1 LYQDYPW
8 TILSKRSQGGTN
20 GATGIFFSMLD
31 VLAEKLNFTYSVTS
45 PKTTGARNR
54 EQYQKM
60 IQQLR
65 QHEVFM
71 AVSPFVMTE
80 KTLQE
85 VTLSAS
91 VDLQEYAIMYKRP
104 EELSRITL
112 FVRPYSPFVSIFNI
126 YNSFFFVSYN
136 V

>member
-1 LYQDYPW
+1 M
-8 TILSKRSQGGTN
+8 LSKSSQGGIS

-31 VLAEKLNFTYSVTS
+31 VLAEKLNFTYSVIS

-54 EQYQKM
+54 QQYQEM
-60 IQQLR
+60 AQQLR
-65 QHEVFM
+65 QHDVFM

-91 VDLQEYAIMYKRP
+91 VDLQQYAVMYKRP

-112 FVRPYSPFVSIFNI
+112 FIRPYSPFVSILIF
-126 YNSFFFVSYN
+126 YNSFFGKIKEKIFK
-136 V
+136 